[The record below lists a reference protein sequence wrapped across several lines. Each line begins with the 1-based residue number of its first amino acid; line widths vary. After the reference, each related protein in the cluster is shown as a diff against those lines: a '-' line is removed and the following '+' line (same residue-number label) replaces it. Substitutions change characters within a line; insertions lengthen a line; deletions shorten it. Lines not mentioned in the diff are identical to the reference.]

1 VTADATDA
9 LREELLERI
18 GKPLSGSGPS
28 TAPDPVNVPM
38 IRHWVDAFDD
48 RNPIY
53 LDDAAAVAAGYD
65 GLVAPPA
72 MLQTWTMARPRIE
85 GIRER
90 GGSADD
96 IDTDSPIARLA
107 AAGYRGTL
115 ATNSELEFARYLR
128 PGDHLESKGTLDEIS
143 ELKATAL
150 GVGYFVTWI
159 NTYTVG
165 DEVVGQ
171 QRFRIFKFD
180 ATRTAADLPP
190 RAPRSSSATA
200 TQAAAAAVEKT
211 PGPDLPPFDLD
222 VTATV
227 VVAGAIASRDFMP
240 VHHDRD
246 YARAQ
251 GAPDLFMNILTTTGY
266 VTRYVTDWAGPH
278 AVVRRLAIRLG
289 GPAIPGLVLHFTGAV
304 TGHRESDA
312 HTQLEVTLH
321 AANDLGDHATG
332 TVELTV
338 PTDQPLPSQRHPGPR

>member
-1 VTADATDA
+1 VTAGGTDATDA

-18 GKPLSGSGPS
+18 GKPMSTSGSRNR
-28 TAPDPVNVPM
+28 APDPVNVPM

-48 RNPIY
+48 QNPIY
-53 LDDAAAVAAGYD
+53 LDDAAAVAAGFD

-72 MLQTWTMARPRIE
+72 MLQTWTMARPRVD

-96 IDTDSPIARLA
+96 IDPDSPISRLA

-115 ATNSELEFARYLR
+115 ATNSELEFTRYLR
-128 PGDHLESKGTLDEIS
+128 PGDHLESTGSLDEVS
-143 ELKATAL
+143 DLKATAI
-150 GVGYFVTWI
+150 GVGYFMTMV

-165 DEVVGQ
+165 SEVVGR
-171 QRFRIFKFD
+171 QRWRIFKFD
-180 ATRTAADLPP
+180 PTRTAADLPP
-190 RAPRSSSATA
+190 RPPRVPSSTDDASN
-200 TQAAAAAVEKT
+200 AVAKT
-211 PGPDLPPFDLD
+211 PGPELPRFDLE

-246 YARAQ
+246 YAQAQ

-266 VTRYVTDWAGPH
+266 VVRYVTDWAGPR

-289 GPAIPGLVLHFTGAV
+289 GPAVPGLVLHFTGAV
-304 TGHRESDA
+304 TDQREVDGRRE
-312 HTQLEVTLH
+312 LEVTLR
-321 AANDLGDHATG
+321 AANELGDHAAG
-332 TVELTV
+332 TVELSL
-338 PTDQPLPSQRHPGPR
+338 PTA